1 MKKRREKKRKRK
13 VFCAIF
19 FFNQTPLL
27 SHFFLS
33 VFADPIRPFYITF
46 RKLPFFF
53 LGSFSP
59 QLNFFVIFAETIQ
72 QKMSST
78 STSTSTS
85 TSSGSARGG
94 PRQQQQQSTSRN
106 GGGGGGGN
114 RSSGYPHI
122 QHTRTQQQRT
132 PAPSA
137 VDPIVATNAKAK
149 AKEQLVQPQLP
160 ISSAVA
166 GLLLTEDQ
174 AVSARP
180 SASASPAVSG
190 AGQVCIV
197 CCEPVEYC
205 SLGICNHHE
214 VCHVCSLRL
223 RSLYK
228 NNSCSFCKAC
238 SL

>member
-1 MKKRREKKRKRK
+1 M
-13 VFCAIF
+13 
-19 FFNQTPLL
+19 
-27 SHFFLS
+27 
-33 VFADPIRPFYITF
+33 
-46 RKLPFFF
+46 
-53 LGSFSP
+53 
-59 QLNFFVIFAETIQ
+59 
-72 QKMSST
+72 ST

-223 RSLYK
+223 RALYK

>member
-1 MKKRREKKRKRK
+1 M
-13 VFCAIF
+13 
-19 FFNQTPLL
+19 
-27 SHFFLS
+27 
-33 VFADPIRPFYITF
+33 
-46 RKLPFFF
+46 
-53 LGSFSP
+53 
-59 QLNFFVIFAETIQ
+59 
-72 QKMSST
+72 ST

-137 VDPIVATNAKAK
+137 VADPIVATNMKAK